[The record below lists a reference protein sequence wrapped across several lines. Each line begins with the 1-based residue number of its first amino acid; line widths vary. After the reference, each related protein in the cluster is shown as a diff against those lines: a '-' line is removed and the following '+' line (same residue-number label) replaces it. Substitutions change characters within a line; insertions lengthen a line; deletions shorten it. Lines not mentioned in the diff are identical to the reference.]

1 MKIYMKVTNDKYEHP
16 IAIADTQRE
25 LAEMLGV
32 TKNCIASSL
41 FYARQGRNKS
51 VYKEVDIGDDDS

>member
-32 TKNCIASSL
+32 TKNAIASSL
-41 FYARQGRNKS
+41 HYARRGRNKS